1 MDYVLKNVRAKKRID
16 HIMNYSPLIPRNE
29 IKTRALFKDFD
40 SKFTGKLPKP
50 VLMKCYNTKAV
61 CHWPMV

>member
-1 MDYVLKNVRAKKRID
+1 
-16 HIMNYSPLIPRNE
+16 MNYSPLIPRNE

-50 VLMKCYNTKAV
+50 VLMKYYNTKAV
-61 CHWPMV
+61 CHWPVV